1 MSDAVSRA
9 KIVLRG
15 LYTQYP
21 KPDAKPSELHEWASV
36 FVPELAAYD
45 SALNGAPRD
54 NEVVGWMIE
63 IRPRMVDALGPNW
76 QAAVQ
81 VAPTAGTADTPME
94 PGVVA
99 EEGASAGRVTRATT
113 AKGKGKERATT
124 APIRYAG
131 ALSPLRLAKRQRTS
145 PPTPTKQPSAS
156 ARPRA
161 RPVTAA
167 RRSNRARVMVPVPA
181 PKVRCPDG
189 ALARADRRQCDTCA
203 EASDCDWS
211 PRRGRCGKCCDA
223 RRACLFGK
231 VNKREEWIEAQRGA
245 QPGQST
251 TAPPP
256 MEVTVTSDSTP
267 PPPPPVEEV
276 PAAGEGEGP
285 EESDAETNEDGVGVA
300 GVEHRSSDDE
310 ETDSDDRVVV
320 KMKPPTAA
328 DLARH
333 AKQARRDQV
342 LEDEAV
348 IRTPTPAPS
357 QSDDESTDEE
367 AKKGKGKARGEGG
380 RETRPGAPPVDSG
393 SITDAARDTR
403 MASPPRSGVRGSQG
417 NSARAIPQPMPVA
430 GPSRFPGALGHA
442 RPGSGGRR
450 PRADIDQDRR
460 AVQQRIAGYRA
471 NIRVLAVTL
480 AMTEQ
485 YARELEAEA
494 NRTEESEDSE

>member
-21 KPDAKPSELHEWASV
+21 KPDAKPSELREWASV
-36 FVPELAAYD
+36 FVVELAAYD

-54 NEVVGWMIE
+54 SEVVGWMIE
-63 IRPRMVDALGPNW
+63 IRPRMVDAFGPNW

-81 VAPTAGTADTPME
+81 VAPTAAAADAPME
-94 PGVVA
+94 PGAVV
-99 EEGASAGRVTRATT
+99 EESASAGRTTRART

-145 PPTPTKQPSAS
+145 PPIPTKQPSAS
-156 ARPRA
+156 ARPKA
-161 RPVTAA
+161 RPVTAT
-167 RRSNRARVMVPVPA
+167 RRSNRARVMVPVPG
-181 PKVRCPDG
+181 PKVRCPNG
-189 ALARADRRQCDTCA
+189 ALTRADRRQCDTCA

-211 PRRGRCGKCCDA
+211 PRRGRCRRCCDA
-223 RRACLFGK
+223 KRACLFGE

-245 QPGQST
+245 QPGQGM

-256 MEVTVTSDSTP
+256 MGAAATGDSTP
-267 PPPPPVEEV
+267 PPPPPVEE
-276 PAAGEGEGP
+276 ATAEGEGEGP
-285 EESDAETNEDGVGVA
+285 EEADTEANEDGAGVA
-300 GVEHRSSDDE
+300 GVGNRSSDDE
-310 ETDSDDRVVV
+310 ETDSDDHVVV

-328 DLARH
+328 DFARH
-333 AKQARRDQV
+333 AKRARRDQA

-348 IRTPTPAPS
+348 IKTPPPVP
-357 QSDDESTDEE
+357 SDDGSTDGE
-367 AKKGKGKARGEGG
+367 AKKGKGNAAGEGG
-380 RETRPGAPPVDSG
+380 RETSAGAPPAEPG
-393 SITDAARDTR
+393 STTDAARDTR
-403 MASPPRSGVRGSQG
+403 MASPPRSVVRGSQG

-442 RPGSGGRR
+442 RPGSVGRR

-471 NIRVLAVTL
+471 NLRVLAATL
-480 AMTEQ
+480 EMTEE
-485 YARELEAEA
+485 YAQKLEAEA
-494 NRTEESEDSE
+494 KRAEESEDSG